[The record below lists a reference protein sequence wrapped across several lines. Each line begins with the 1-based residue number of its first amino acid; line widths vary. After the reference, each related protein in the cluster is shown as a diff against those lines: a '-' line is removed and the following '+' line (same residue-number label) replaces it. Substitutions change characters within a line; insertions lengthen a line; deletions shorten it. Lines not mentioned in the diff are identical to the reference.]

1 MNDNEKKVQIYPAK
15 IRIVPNCKLVKITGN
30 LSEQSFSRRLSGKSA
45 GIIEKKKTKKRDEL
59 VSTFTIANVEGYDNT
74 DPLKF
79 FDYSVLSVCISEI
92 EEGNTCTT
100 PAIILRGLT
109 GKTKGI
115 VGGTANGA
123 VNPDQRA
130 AILNSVTKL
139 MSTVITVNN
148 SAVNKELGYN
158 DGKEEIVTDT
168 ILPCRFITEK
178 INGQIVDDTIYFD
191 RQSPLFKIADQRNQ
205 VIRYDTELLDVPN
218 QNNTPLVITL
228 KNYVILRIMEIK
240 NHKMTPTLTI
250 ADIFKK
256 ARITDKPN
264 YLKLRAREY
273 IDEFFKHLQ
282 SKGVIKSF
290 EWTKKGNKF
299 HSVKFTF

>member
-1 MNDNEKKVQIYPAK
+1 MADNEKKVQIYPAK

-30 LSEQSFSRRLSGKSA
+30 QTETNYQKLLSGKNR
-45 GIIEKKKTKKRDEL
+45 GVVEKKKTKKRGEL
-59 VSTFTIANVEGYDNT
+59 VSKYYISNVEGYDNT

-109 GKTKGI
+109 GKVGKADEGI
-115 VGGTANGA
+115 KLY
-123 VNPDQRA
+123 PEQRA
-130 AILNSVTKL
+130 AILNSVEKL
-139 MSTVITVNN
+139 MSTVITVDN
-148 SAVNKELGYN
+148 SAVNKALGYN

-205 VIRYDTELLDVPN
+205 VIRYDAELLDVPN
-218 QNNTPLVITL
+218 QNNTPLVITI
-228 KNYVILRIMEIK
+228 KNYVILRVMECK
-240 NHKMTPTLTI
+240 LHKMTPTLRLD
-250 ADIFKK
+250 DIFKK
-256 ARITDKPN
+256 ARIEGATRKAKLDARICIDK
-264 YLKLRAREY
+264 
-273 IDEFFKHLQ
+273 FFNHLQ
-282 SKGVIKSF
+282 NKGVIKSF

-299 HSVKFTF
+299 FSVKFTF